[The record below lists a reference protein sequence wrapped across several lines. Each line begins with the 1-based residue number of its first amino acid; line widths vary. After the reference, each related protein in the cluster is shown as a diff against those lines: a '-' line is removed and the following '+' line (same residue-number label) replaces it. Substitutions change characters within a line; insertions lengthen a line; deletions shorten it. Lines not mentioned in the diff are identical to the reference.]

1 MRHFLANII
10 TYTIAGMLFVGAA
23 GFAWMRSAQLALTTE
38 SAVLAQFEPVP
49 FAEFRWHELG
59 QQSYDRNCRNC
70 HLADGQGW
78 DQYPPLTPAAA
89 LFAIPGGRDYLIDVH
104 LYGLTSDRHG
114 APMPPMA
121 HLRDV
126 ELAAVLNYV
135 LTTFG
140 VVDDA
145 ELYVPRDVAER
156 RNQGLSPRDVNRR
169 RPPVE

>member
-10 TYTIAGMLFVGAA
+10 TYTIAGLLFVGAA

-38 SAVLAQFEPVP
+38 ATVLAQFEPMPV
-49 FAEFRWHELG
+49 AEFRWYELG
-59 QQSYDRNCRNC
+59 EQSYARNCSNC
-70 HLADGQGW
+70 HRSDGQGW
-78 DQYPPLTPAAA
+78 DQYPPLPPAAVI
-89 LFAIPGGRDYLIDVH
+89 FARPGGRDYLIDVH
-104 LYGLTSDRHG
+104 LYGLTSNRHG

-121 HLRDV
+121 HIRDV

-145 ELYVPRDVAER
+145 ELYVPHDIAER
-156 RNQGLSPRDVNRR
+156 RGHAISPAEVNRR
-169 RPPVE
+169 RPPVD